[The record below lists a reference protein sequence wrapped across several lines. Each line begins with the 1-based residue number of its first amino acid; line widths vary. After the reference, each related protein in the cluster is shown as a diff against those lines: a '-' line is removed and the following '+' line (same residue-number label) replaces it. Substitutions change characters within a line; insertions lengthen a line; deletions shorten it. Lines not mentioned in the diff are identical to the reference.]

1 MKLELYKPVKST
13 RKYKKYMVLTKR
25 GIIHFG
31 DNRYNQ
37 FKDKLGVYKH
47 LDHKDKDRQKSYYA
61 RHGEKNTKDK
71 ESAKYWSHK
80 CLW

>member
-1 MKLELYKPVKST
+1 MKLELYKPVIST

-31 DNRYNQ
+31 DKRYNQ
-37 FKDKLGVYKH
+37 FKDKLGAYKH
-47 LDHKDKDRQKSYYA
+47 LDHKDKERQKSYYA
-61 RHGEKNTKDK
+61 RHGDKNTKDK
-71 ESAKYWSHK
+71 ETAKYWSHK